1 MERRSQVEGQAY
13 KRSGRMFSP
22 TDWIRRILEWGR
34 LEEEGNLR
42 VRAFSQGWWL
52 KGEGGGLM
60 EEEHNFL
67 SAASFCPTSQETGD
81 RSGIA
86 HPIKWPKQTRSNI
99 QWKSRAS
106 IGFGISTS
114 TQFEEKAKHF
124 RYMGAVSLPPI
135 QRKDGCSKERVSLK
149 KLTLSSYLGIRAVLE
164 LPWC

>member
-1 MERRSQVEGQAY
+1 MERRSQVEGQAD
-13 KRSGRMFSP
+13 KRSGKGFLP
-22 TDWIRRILEWGR
+22 HWIRRIPEWRR

-42 VRAFSQGWWL
+42 VRAFSQGWWV
-52 KGEGGGLM
+52 GGRGGLM

-99 QWKSRAS
+99 QWKLRPS
-106 IGFGISTS
+106 IGFWISTS
-114 TQFEEKAKHF
+114 TQFEEKTKHF
-124 RYMGAVSLPPI
+124 PHMGAVSLPPI

-164 LPWC
+164 LPKQ